1 MNTALNFIAFLVA
14 VIGAIMM
21 FAIEFKEM
29 RKK

>member
-1 MNTALNFIAFLVA
+1 MNVALNIFTIIVG
-14 VIGAIMM
+14 IWGAIMM